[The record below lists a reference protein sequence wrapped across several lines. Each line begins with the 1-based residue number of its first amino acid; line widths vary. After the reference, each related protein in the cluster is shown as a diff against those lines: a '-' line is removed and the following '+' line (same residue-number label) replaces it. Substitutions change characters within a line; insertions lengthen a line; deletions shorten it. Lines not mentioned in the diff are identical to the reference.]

1 MRILF
6 FLTALLLP
14 LHAEDP
20 EAPKVERKLLS
31 SHTTLAVFEG
41 VKFQACRHRTSLCP
55 DKCGHAGKVATF
67 KITKYLDYKKPG
79 KYGDAKGKTFRTM
92 IVDQLDNTKVPEK
105 TLALINSLEKGDAVE
120 LSWNHDYVTENG
132 SSYPV
137 RTITKLTKVKEEAP
151 KTEEE

>member
-1 MRILF
+1 MKLSEIAEHIGGIVEGNGDAEITAVAGLKEASVGDIS
-6 FLTALLLP
+6 FLANP
-14 LHAEDP
+14 P
-20 EAPKVERKLLS
+20 RR
-31 SHTTLAVFEG
+31 
-41 VKFQACRHRTSLCP
+41 CC
-55 DKCGHAGKVATF
+55 GKVATF

-92 IVDQLDNTKVPEK
+92 IVDQLENTKVPEK
-105 TLALINSLEKGDAVE
+105 TLAIINSLEKGDAVE

-137 RTITKLTKVKEEAP
+137 RTITKLVKVKEEAP